1 MNFKT
6 LSILSLSILML
17 QGCGSMSTRSGDGAV
32 NVFKY
37 MSFQEPGTA
46 PWDPP
51 IEVGYGGRIPN
62 MQGDWDRHCSGKNS
76 SVCRQSRLHYIKPGV
91 HRLCCRTLSL
101 LSTHYQHAINT
112 RGHQSTASLH
122 QYYVNSVCQER
133 TSLREKRRSHEQIN
147 ESTYKKMLK
156 FL

>member
-17 QGCGSMSTRSGDGAV
+17 QGCSSMSTRSGDGAV

-51 IEVGYGGRIPN
+51 VEVGYGGRIPN
-62 MQGDWDRHCSGKNS
+62 MQGDWERHCSGKNS
-76 SVCRQSRLHYIKPGV
+76 SVCRQSRLYYIKPQV
-91 HRLCCRTLSL
+91 RDRFYRTLSL
-101 LSTHYQHAINT
+101 PSTRYQHCQCE
-112 RGHQSTASLH
+112 GSL
-122 QYYVNSVCQER
+122 VNSIITSILCQQRMSR
-133 TSLREKRRSHEQIN
+133 THIITGEEAQPRAD
-147 ESTYKKMLK
+147 
-156 FL
+156 

>member
-51 IEVGYGGRIPN
+51 VEVGYGGRIPN
-62 MQGDWDRHCSGKNS
+62 MQGDWDRHFSGKNS
-76 SVCRQSRLHYIKPGV
+76 SVCR
-91 HRLCCRTLSL
+91 
-101 LSTHYQHAINT
+101 
-112 RGHQSTASLH
+112 
-122 QYYVNSVCQER
+122 
-133 TSLREKRRSHEQIN
+133 
-147 ESTYKKMLK
+147 
-156 FL
+156 

>member
-62 MQGDWDRHCSGKNS
+62 MQGDWDRHCSG
-76 SVCRQSRLHYIKPGV
+76 I
-91 HRLCCRTLSL
+91 
-101 LSTHYQHAINT
+101 
-112 RGHQSTASLH
+112 STASMRGVISQQH
-122 QYYVNSVCQER
+122 HYINTMSTAYVMNAHHYGRRGVA
-133 TSLREKRRSHEQIN
+133 TSRLMRAPIKN
-147 ESTYKKMLK
+147 C
-156 FL
+156 